1 VRLVHVVEFS
11 VVTSL
16 ADPSRNVCVTMFGR
30 TSSSEG
36 RMVASYS

>member
-30 TSSSEG
+30 TSSGEG